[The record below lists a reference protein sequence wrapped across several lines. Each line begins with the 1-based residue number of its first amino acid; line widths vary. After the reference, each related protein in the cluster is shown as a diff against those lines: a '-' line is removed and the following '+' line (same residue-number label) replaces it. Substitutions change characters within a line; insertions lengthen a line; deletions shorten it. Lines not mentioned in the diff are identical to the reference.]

1 MTSGRAGDASA
12 ARHAHVLTVP
22 DGARIAY
29 ARSGAQ
35 GGRRALVLLHGAAS
49 NMSRWSEFVAQT
61 SLGDSWALLR
71 LDLRGQGRSVHRGRI
86 GMTEWCADLAAILR
100 AEGISR
106 AIVVGHCLGAN
117 IALQFASRYPE
128 RVAGAVLIEPMPPGA
143 LAGTMRRVARLRP
156 LLVAAALLTRALN
169 ALGLHRRRLAGLD
182 LEQLDRET
190 RAALAAGP
198 QGEAVLARYA
208 SPLADLRS
216 TPSGAYFQA
225 LVAVTVALPDL
236 TGVAAPVLAL
246 LSARSTFTDPE
257 RTREALRALPD
268 CEIVELDARHWIP
281 TEQPRAMRAAIEA
294 WVARRFPSSD

>member
-1 MTSGRAGDASA
+1 MTSEPAGDASA
-12 ARHAHVLTVP
+12 ARNVRILTAP

-35 GGRRALVLLHGAAS
+35 GARRALVLLHGAAS

-61 SLGDSWALLR
+61 SLGDSCALLR

-86 GMTEWCADLAAILR
+86 GMAEWCADLAAILQ
-100 AEGISR
+100 AEGLMR

-117 IALQFASRYPE
+117 IALQFASRYRE
-128 RVAGAVLIEPMPPGA
+128 RVAGAVLIEPMPPRA

-156 LLVAAALLTRALN
+156 LLIALSFLTRALN

-198 QGEAVLARYA
+198 QGEALLARYA

-225 LVAVTVALPDL
+225 LVAVTEELPDL
-236 TGVAAPVLAL
+236 TGMAAPVLAL
-246 LSARSTFTDPE
+246 LSARSTFTDPA
-257 RTREALRALPD
+257 RTREALRTLPD

-281 TEQPRAMRAAIEA
+281 TEQPRAMRAAIES
-294 WVARRFPSSD
+294 WVGRRFPSGD

>member
-1 MTSGRAGDASA
+1 MTSEPMREAAVADSA
-12 ARHAHVLTVP
+12 RVLTAA

-29 ARSGAQ
+29 ARSGARGAQ
-35 GGRRALVLLHGAAS
+35 RALVLLHGAAS

-61 SLGDSWALLR
+61 ALGASWALVR

-86 GMTEWCADLAAILR
+86 GMAEWCADLAAILR
-100 AEGISR
+100 AEGVSR
-106 AIVVGHCLGAN
+106 ALVVGHCLGAN
-117 IALQFASRYPE
+117 IALQFAFRHPQ
-128 RVAGAVLIEPMPPGA
+128 RVAGLVLIEPMPPEA

-156 LLVAAALLTRALN
+156 LLVALAWLARALN
-169 ALGLHRRRLAGLD
+169 ALGIHRGRLAALD

-198 QGEAVLARYA
+198 QGEALLARYA

-225 LVAVTVALPDL
+225 LVAVTARLPDL
-236 TGVAAPVLAL
+236 TGIAAPALAL
-246 LSARSTFTDPE
+246 LSARSSFTDPQ
-257 RTREALRALPD
+257 RTREALATLPD

-281 TEQPRAMRAAIEA
+281 TEQPQAMRAAIES
-294 WVARRFPSSD
+294 WVARRFAGGG